1 MKKLM
6 MLLAMVAFAGALSA
20 QTTTEKK
27 PAETTKTEVKK
38 SCSKSCCSG
47 KTTATAQEGKAGCC
61 TPAATAT
68 AEKGR
73 KGRKGRKAR
82 RAKGAAGTTTATAAA
97 KPAATEPKAST
108 CVVTPVQK
116 TANKK

>member
-20 QTTTEKK
+20 QTTTDKK

-73 KGRKGRKAR
+73 KGRKAR
-82 RAKGAAGTTTATAAA
+82 RAKGAAGTTTATATA

-108 CVVTPVQK
+108 SAVTPVKK

>member
-27 PAETTKTEVKK
+27 PAEAPQKTEVKK

-47 KTTATAQEGKAGCC
+47 KTTATAEGKGSCC
-61 TPAATAT
+61 APAATAT

-73 KGRKGRKAR
+73 KGRKAR
-82 RAKGAAGTTTATAAA
+82 RAKGATGTTTATAAA

-108 CVVTPVQK
+108 SAVTPVKK